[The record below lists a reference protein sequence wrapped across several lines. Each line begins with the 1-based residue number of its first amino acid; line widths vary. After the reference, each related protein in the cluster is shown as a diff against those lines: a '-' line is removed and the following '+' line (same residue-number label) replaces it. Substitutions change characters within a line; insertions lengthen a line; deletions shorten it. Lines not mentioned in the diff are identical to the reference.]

1 MDERAAPPRSEMK
14 RFAEMCSLIREDWET
29 HWRDWTKPGFR
40 AMAMYRYG
48 RWHRD
53 VPNPVLRKLAG
64 RLYKVLHR
72 YVRNQY
78 GIELRCSAVVGR
90 RLLIPHQGA
99 IVIHSYAQIGDDC
112 AIFQGVTLGTANEF
126 TPSKA
131 PKLGDRVRVGAGAMI
146 LGKVTVGD
154 GAHLAPNTVVFTDV
168 PAGATV
174 FTPPPRVIFPP
185 KPPQAET

>member
-1 MDERAAPPRSEMK
+1 MDELGAPAPSETMGVAGL
-14 RFAEMCSLIREDWET
+14 FALIREDWDR

-40 AMAMYRYG
+40 AMAMYRFG
-48 RWHRD
+48 RWHLGIR
-53 VPNPVLRKLAG
+53 NPLLRKVAG
-64 RLYKVLHR
+64 RVYKALHR
-72 YVRNQY
+72 YVRNRY

-90 RLLIPHQGA
+90 RLRIAHQGA
-99 IVIHSYAQIGDDC
+99 IVIHGFAEIGDDC
-112 AIFQGVTLGTANEF
+112 TIYQGVTLGTANDF

-131 PKLGDRVRVGAGAMI
+131 PKLGDRVSVAAGAMV

-154 GAHLAPNTVVFTDV
+154 GAQIGPNTVVFTDV

-185 KPPQAET
+185 KPPHEER